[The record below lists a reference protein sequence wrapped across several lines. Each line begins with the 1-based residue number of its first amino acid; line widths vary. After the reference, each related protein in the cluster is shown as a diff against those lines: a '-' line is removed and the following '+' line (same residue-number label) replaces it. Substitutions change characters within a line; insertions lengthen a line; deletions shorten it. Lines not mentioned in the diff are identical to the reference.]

1 MEPSHYHGVPAKY
14 SNIRLRPFALAKGE
28 EIRRLDIVA
37 RLTFDDLCQWTRPFE
52 TALFQS
58 PLLPAGR
65 LARSIVPAELARPGD
80 QQVVVH
86 SRDGEP
92 HAPPLCIDFLADLP
106 SVVSVV
112 ADRQVEAR
120 RQLPQ
125 VRELL
130 EVGYFSQPVDRE
142 TLANMPGLVSLSLG
156 TGWGSEKC
164 DLEVLRAAP
173 GLRDLHFQ
181 ALAVRSI
188 EPLAFL
194 KGIERLRIDG
204 IASERAS
211 HPLAG
216 LTRLRFVHLECWKGL
231 HILAGLENL
240 ELVSLMDASL
250 ANLKAFK
257 AWRKVRSLALSG
269 RGVRSL
275 EGIDALESLEQLFL
289 GGPAIRDLKPL
300 RQAKNLRLLKLI
312 HCDRVEDFAPLGQM
326 KNLRSVVIYLGSPST
341 TGHVSTI
348 SFLAGLEQ
356 LEEFELRGAVIDDG
370 RLDVLLDLP
379 KLRRVMLLGDFGH
392 QLERLCRHKPECT
405 VEIVPLPGESAIETI
420 QAGSVTIRKY
430 DEGSWS
436 IFQDLTGLLN
446 VDNNFVASE
455 RIRHAIKQQDASLL
469 DQLEFDPD
477 ADFVSITAQ
486 TEADIR
492 KVAQVIRTVTLR
504 V

>member
-1 MEPSHYHGVPAKY
+1 
-14 SNIRLRPFALAKGE
+14 
-28 EIRRLDIVA
+28 
-37 RLTFDDLCQWTRPFE
+37 
-52 TALFQS
+52 
-58 PLLPAGR
+58 
-65 LARSIVPAELARPGD
+65 
-80 QQVVVH
+80 
-86 SRDGEP
+86 
-92 HAPPLCIDFLADLP
+92 
-106 SVVSVV
+106 
-112 ADRQVEAR
+112 
-120 RQLPQ
+120 
-125 VRELL
+125 
-130 EVGYFSQPVDRE
+130 
-142 TLANMPGLVSLSLG
+142 
-156 TGWGSEKC
+156 
-164 DLEVLRAAP
+164 
-173 GLRDLHFQ
+173 
-181 ALAVRSI
+181 
-188 EPLAFL
+188 
-194 KGIERLRIDG
+194 
-204 IASERAS
+204 
-211 HPLAG
+211 
-216 LTRLRFVHLECWKGL
+216 VHLECWKGL
-231 HILAGLENL
+231 HSLAGLENL